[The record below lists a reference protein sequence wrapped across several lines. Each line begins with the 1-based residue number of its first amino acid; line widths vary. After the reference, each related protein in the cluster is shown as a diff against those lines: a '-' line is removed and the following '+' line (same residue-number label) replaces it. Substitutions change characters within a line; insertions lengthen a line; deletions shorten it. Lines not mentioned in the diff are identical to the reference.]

1 MELAVVVAWSVVGV
15 VCVICIGARVRQMC
29 LRAHTASLR
38 DRGEYK
44 YTPVHQSAA

>member
-1 MELAVVVAWSVVGV
+1 MEVAAFMGWVVVGV
-15 VCVICIGARVRQMC
+15 IGILCTAERVRQIC

-44 YTPVHQSAA
+44 YVELDTHT